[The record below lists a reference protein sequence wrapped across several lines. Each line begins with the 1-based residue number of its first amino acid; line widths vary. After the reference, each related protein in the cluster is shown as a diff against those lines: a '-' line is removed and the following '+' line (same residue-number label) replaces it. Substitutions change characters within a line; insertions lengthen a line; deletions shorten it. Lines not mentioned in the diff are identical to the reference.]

1 VLSSLRLRLYIGG
14 EREDEGRK
22 PVTLEL
28 AHPSTE
34 PVPSQAPVDPVTRPR
49 WWFWVTTPGRILVS
63 GVVLIALVT
72 LSAFAIATTINR
84 REQALTTVLNHTE
97 PLAFAAGQ
105 LYTTLSVADATA
117 ATAFIAGAEPQEV
130 RQQYQQAI
138 TNAAVALTQASSGLT
153 DPALE
158 EMLSRINARL
168 AMYTGLV
175 ETARTNNRA
184 GNPVGSSYL
193 SEASSLMQQQILPD
207 AKRLYDE
214 TSARVDAQTT
224 ASTDI
229 PTLGI
234 LVVAATVLFGAYAN
248 RWLARKTQRRLN
260 FGFVAGGA
268 AALIMVIWVG
278 TVLTI
283 STTDSRS
290 AKSSAAES
298 LKTVTNLAITAQQA
312 RADETLALIRRGDED
327 VRQQSYYQRIDA
339 MHQQLNEYLG
349 RKDAIDKSGLRNAD
363 QLLSRWRQADERI
376 NSYIAVGNY
385 QAATQVALGNGEQ
398 DSRPAF
404 DALEQALN
412 QAIDESRRRLRG
424 DILNAR
430 AVLSGATVGA
440 VMLSMVSA
448 LAVTVGLWPRVSEY
462 R

>member
-1 VLSSLRLRLYIGG
+1 M
-14 EREDEGRK
+14 
-22 PVTLEL
+22 TLEL

-34 PVPSQAPVDPVTRPR
+34 PVPSQAPVDPVAHPR
-49 WWFWVTTPGRILVS
+49 WWFWITTPGRILVS
-63 GVVLIALVT
+63 GIVLIALVA
-72 LSAFAIATTINR
+72 LSAFATATTIDR
-84 REQALTTVLNHTE
+84 RQQALTTVLNHTE

-105 LYTTLSVADATA
+105 LYTTLSVADAAA
-117 ATAFIAGAEPQEV
+117 ATAFIAGAEPQGV
-130 RQQYQQAI
+130 RQRYEQAI

-153 DPALE
+153 DPSLQE
-158 EMLSRINARL
+158 LLSRINARL
-168 AMYTGLV
+168 VSYTGLV
-175 ETARTNNRA
+175 ETARTNNRG

-234 LVVAATVLFGAYAN
+234 LVVLATLLFGAYSN

-268 AALIMVIWVG
+268 AVLLMLVWVG
-278 TVLTI
+278 TVLAI

-290 AKSSAAES
+290 AKGTAAES
-298 LKTVTNLAITAQQA
+298 LKTVTNLAILAQQA

-327 VRQQSYYQRIDA
+327 VRKQSYYQRLDT
-339 MHQQLNEYLG
+339 MHQLLNEYLN
-349 RKDAIDKSGLRNAD
+349 REHAIDKSDLQNAD

-385 QAATQVALGNGEQ
+385 QAATQVALGTGEE
-398 DSRPAF
+398 DSTSAF
-404 DALEQALN
+404 DRLEESLN
-412 QAIDESRRRLRG
+412 NAIEESRRQLRD
-424 DILNAR
+424 DIVNAR
-430 AVLSGATVGA
+430 AVLAGATVGA
-440 VMLSMVSA
+440 VMLSVVAA
-448 LAVTVGLWPRVSEY
+448 LAATVGLWPRMSEY